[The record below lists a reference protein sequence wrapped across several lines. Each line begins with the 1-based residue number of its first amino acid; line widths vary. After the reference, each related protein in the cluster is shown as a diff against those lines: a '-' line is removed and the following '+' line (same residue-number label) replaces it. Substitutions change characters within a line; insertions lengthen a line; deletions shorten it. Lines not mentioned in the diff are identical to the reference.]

1 VLKKAHAPPEK
12 HRELVNDSEMHQK
25 VCAAFEGLQSCK
37 VPKFME
43 IIHPTNY
50 NWWQAKGPLIPESEL
65 QVARSRER
73 TPILAS
79 ERIWPLP
86 YVVRDALIT
95 TFCSDLSLQ
104 EQARKD
110 KKNRD
115 CLVRI
120 YLGAR
125 NHMGQ
130 FNTSTTFSLRN
141 FPLSLEKMEVLDID
155 KLQLV
160 SSIAD
165 ALATLHWGAKIDAR
179 DVEFVLGMAP
189 RGDVEG
195 DKNEKGAVCVWVL
208 DFNQCAGISMDENGC
223 IKAAAAFWDND
234 PYYPRPGCSSSSS
247 SETLKPI
254 QSSATDGTSTAPRIV
269 TDEELWELFK
279 ERYLEFSGRIMEK
292 VGVKEWQAL
301 PAIFIRKVVEMGK
314 TRLDMNSLSLNSG
327 PPKGGRTA
335 RVKNSKMREKRERE
349 YKDRVRELANLSDL
363 EREQPRR

>member
-25 VCAAFEGLQSCK
+25 VCTAFEGLLSCK

-43 IIHPTNY
+43 IIHPTNDE
-50 NWWQAKGPLIPESEL
+50 WWKAKGSLIPESEL
-65 QVARSRER
+65 QVAKSRER

-86 YVVRDALIT
+86 GIVRKALIT
-95 TFCSDLSLQ
+95 TFCSDLNLQ
-104 EQARKD
+104 GQARKD

-130 FNTSTTFSLRN
+130 FNSSTMFSLRN

-155 KLQLV
+155 KLQLA
-160 SSIAD
+160 SSIAE

-189 RGDVEG
+189 QKDVG
-195 DKNEKGAVCVWVL
+195 RDSIEKQAVCVWVL
-208 DFNQCAGISMDENGC
+208 DFNQCADISMDENGC
-223 IKAAAAFWDND
+223 VKAAEGFWDND
-234 PYYPRPGCSSSSS
+234 PYYPRPRYSSSNS
-247 SETLKPI
+247 SETLNSV
-254 QSSATDGTSTAPRIV
+254 QSSATNGTSTTPTIV
-269 TDEELWELFK
+269 TDEELWEFFK
-279 ERYLEFSGRIMEK
+279 ERYLEFSGRIIEK

-301 PAIFIRKVVEMGK
+301 PEIFIRKVIEMGRN
-314 TRLDMNSLSLNSG
+314 RLDMSSLSLNSG
-327 PPKGGRTA
+327 PPKGGSAPGGNHNR
-335 RVKNSKMREKRERE
+335 KRKGPGSRRNAA
-349 YKDRVRELANLSDL
+349 DIIL
-363 EREQPRR
+363 EESSI

>member
-25 VCAAFEGLQSCK
+25 VCAAFDGLQSCK

-43 IIHPTNY
+43 IIHPTNDD
-50 NWWQAKGPLIPESEL
+50 WWEAKGSLIPESEF

-73 TPILAS
+73 SPILAS

-86 YVVRDALIT
+86 HVVRDALIT

-125 NHMGQ
+125 YHMGQ

-141 FPLSLEKMEVLDID
+141 FPLSLEKMETLDID
-155 KLQLV
+155 KLQLA
-160 SSIAD
+160 SSIAE

-189 RGDVEG
+189 RNGVEEG
-195 DKNEKGAVCVWVL
+195 NIEKRAVCVWVL
-208 DFNQCAGISMDENGC
+208 DFNQCADISMDENGC

-234 PYYPRPGCSSSSS
+234 PYYPRPGYSSPSSSG
-247 SETLKPI
+247 TLSPV
-254 QSSATDGTSTAPRIV
+254 QSSATDGTSTTPRIV
-269 TDEELWELFK
+269 TDEELWEVFK
-279 ERYLEFSGRIMEK
+279 ERYLEFSGRIVEK
-292 VGVKEWQAL
+292 VGVKEWQEL
-301 PAIFIRKVVEMGK
+301 PEIFIRKVVEMGK
-314 TRLDMNSLSLNSG
+314 TRLDMSSLSLNSG
-327 PPKGGRTA
+327 PPKGRSATQ
-335 RVKNSKMREKRERE
+335 VKNSKKNSERR
-349 YKDRVRELANLSDL
+349 YKQEEAERDRARDVVNI
-363 EREQPRR
+363 